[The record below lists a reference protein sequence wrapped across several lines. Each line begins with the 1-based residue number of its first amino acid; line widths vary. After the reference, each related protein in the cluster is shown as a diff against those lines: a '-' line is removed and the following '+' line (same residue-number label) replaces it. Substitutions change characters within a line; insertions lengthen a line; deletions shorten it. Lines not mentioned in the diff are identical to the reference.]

1 MTHPFHPLVGQE
13 YELVGYAHSWGDHRV
28 FFREPGRTQVRSLPA
43 SWTDVEGPDVFLEV
57 GAGRAHFRVDD
68 LLHLVALLE
77 KLARSECK

>member
-43 SWTDVEGPDVFLEV
+43 SWTDVEGPDVFLEL
-57 GAGRAHFRVDD
+57 GAGRVHFRVDD

-77 KLARSECK
+77 KPARSGCK